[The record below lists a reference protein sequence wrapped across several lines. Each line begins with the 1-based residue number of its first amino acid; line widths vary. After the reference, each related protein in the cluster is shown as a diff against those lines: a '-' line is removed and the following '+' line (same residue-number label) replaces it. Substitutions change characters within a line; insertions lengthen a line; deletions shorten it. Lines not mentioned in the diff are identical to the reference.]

1 VTATTIDIGALDDF
15 VEGVARRVELP
26 GGPDGPGRH
35 GPDAVAVVRIDDDL
49 YAIGDR
55 CTHQDISLSEGEVD
69 RDERTLECWK
79 HGSAFNLADGEPLSL
94 PAVRPVPTYTVTVA
108 EGRVLLHVD
117 AAVDQGAGE
126 GAA

>member
-1 VTATTIDIGALDDF
+1 MSEPLDIGALDDF
-15 VEGVARRVELP
+15 VEGVPRRIELP
-26 GGPDGPGRH
+26 AADGH
-35 GPDAVAVVRIDDDL
+35 GAVAVIRIDDDL

-79 HGSAFNLADGEPLSL
+79 HGSAFSLTSGEPLSL
-94 PAVRPVPTYTVTVA
+94 PATKPVPTYTVTVRD
-108 EGRVLLHVD
+108 GRVLLQVD
-117 AAVDQGAGE
+117 EADEADEAGE